1 MRISILQDFAL
12 VLRSM
17 AMAKKKKKNPGYSV
31 VVWICWVM
39 PLCSVNN
46 FGMK

>member
-17 AMAKKKKKNPGYSV
+17 VMAKKKKKSWLLRGWLDLLGYATVFSE
-31 VVWICWVM
+31 
-39 PLCSVNN
+39 
-46 FGMK
+46 